1 MVLRLKTNLWTD
13 MDAHDIIFRYSSA
26 KGFDLYEATQIQDL
40 FNNHG
45 SLLGP
50 NANNDQVSNYLKSFY
65 DGMKG
70 RNIRLAE
77 AGTSLVLESLAYA
90 SNEAV
95 TSARVE
101 SRFTD
106 WEVRTNV
113 EVQMLQSL
121 GIAPIRRQVPFP
133 RQSKIEDRNQAE
145 MELALRI
152 YSGSNV
158 GVSFDLFDTDPD
170 ERFLMF
176 YRMLGRTAATSGEI
190 LRPTTNLVMPDWYIQ
205 TGKNAFSLY
214 GESNIGPISLGI
226 LMTKEA
232 SSPAESINKFFP
244 DKPFGFR
251 LYNELPDAD
260 GNWIPVVKELQSYDK
275 ANSQSIWFTFSLIKL
290 GPYYKIGIMG
300 ETSKFSPISPQ
311 RIRSSAITSDGYQLK
326 INFHPFKEDNFQF
339 YIYKGDTSE
348 VVNIGKSCEAEPEIK
363 MLTIS
368 YNKEGQFN
376 YTCSE
381 FGFSECSKG
390 PCPIPCSEDCPTG
403 ACTQADPCDS
413 RKRFLFDDR
422 NSDKPLVDVFKVGC
436 TLL

>member
-1 MVLRLKTNLWTD
+1 MTLFL
-13 MDAHDIIFRYSSA
+13 RYSSA

-40 FNNHG
+40 FNNHA

-50 NANNDQVSNYLKSFY
+50 DADYDQVTNYLKSFY
-65 DGMKG
+65 DGMNG

-77 AGTSLVLESLAYA
+77 AGTSLVLESLAYT
-90 SNEAV
+90 SSEAL

-133 RQSKIEDRNQAE
+133 RLSEKEDRDKAE

-158 GVSFDLFDTDPD
+158 AVSFDLIDNDQN
-170 ERFLMF
+170 EKYKMF
-176 YRMLGRTAATSGEI
+176 YRMLNRAASSSGEI
-190 LRPTTNLVMPDWYIQ
+190 LRPTDNLIMPDSYVQ
-205 TGKNAFSLY
+205 TGKNAFTLV
-214 GESNIGPISLGI
+214 GESNIGPISLGML
-226 LMTKEA
+226 LMKDN
-232 SSPAESINKFFP
+232 SESIIHFFP
-244 DKPFGFR
+244 EKRYGFR

-260 GNWIPVVKELQSYDK
+260 GNWIPEVKYLESYDK
-275 ANSQSIWFTFSLIKL
+275 ATAQTLWYTFALITL

-311 RIRSSAITSDGYQLK
+311 RIRSSAITSDGYELK
-326 INFHPFKEDNFQF
+326 INFHPFKEDDFQF
-339 YIYKGDTSE
+339 YIYRGDNSE
-348 VVNIGKSCEAEPEIK
+348 VIDIGKSCETEPEIK

-368 YNKEGQFN
+368 YKDGEFN

-413 RKRFLFDDR
+413 RKTFLNFTESIS
-422 NSDKPLVDVFKVGC
+422 NIHVFKAYI
-436 TLL
+436 